1 MRRIDAWDG
10 DELDLDIFNGI
21 IEGDQAGSM
30 FCQMEPPFIGTT
42 KYTYAV
48 F

>member
-1 MRRIDAWDG
+1 MMHG
-10 DELDLDIFNGI
+10 MGFGLDVDIFNDI
-21 IEGDQAGSM
+21 IEGDHACSM